1 MSALMWALMRAP
13 GRALGLAL
21 ALALAGAAMAQR
33 ATSDGPPP
41 DTRRPGSAYMSPA
54 LQALQHDDTQN
65 PAQLWV
71 AEGQSLWQRAA
82 ANGRRCADCHAL
94 GEGPPPRHVATSAA
108 RHPVWDA
115 ARAKPLTLAGR
126 IDQCRAQHLQLPAQG
141 PEGPEVLAL
150 GALLAQQARGQPLR
164 APGAPGAPDEAALAP
179 WIARG
184 EALWRSRLGQL
195 NLACM
200 HCHDQRA
207 GQRLGGAP
215 IPQAHPTGYP
225 LYRLEWQTLGSL
237 QRRLRGCLVGVRAE
251 PWAPAADEW
260 LALETYLAKRASGM
274 LHEGAALRP

>member
-1 MSALMWALMRAP
+1 MSARTGLLLL
-13 GRALGLAL
+13 ALGLAL
-21 ALALAGAAMAQR
+21 LGTAMAQP
-33 ATSDGPPP
+33 AAP
-41 DTRRPGSAYMSPA
+41 DPRRPGSADMSPA
-54 LQALQHDDTQN
+54 LQALQRDDTQN

-71 AEGQSLWQRAA
+71 AEGHSLWQRAA
-82 ANGRRCADCHAL
+82 ANGRRCTDCHAL
-94 GEGPPPRHVATSAA
+94 GEGPSPRHVAAAAA

-115 ARAKPLTLAGR
+115 ARGKPITLAGR

-141 PEGPEVLAL
+141 PEGTEVLAL
-150 GALLAQQARGQPLR
+150 GALLAQQARGQPLH
-164 APGAPGAPDEAALAP
+164 APDARDASAMAP

-184 EALWRSRLGQL
+184 EALRRTRLGQL

-215 IPQAHPTGYP
+215 IPQGHPTGYP

-237 QRRLRGCLVGVRAE
+237 QRRMKGCLVGVRAE

-260 LALETYLAKRASGM
+260 LALETYLARRAAGM
-274 LHEGAALRP
+274 VHEGAALRP